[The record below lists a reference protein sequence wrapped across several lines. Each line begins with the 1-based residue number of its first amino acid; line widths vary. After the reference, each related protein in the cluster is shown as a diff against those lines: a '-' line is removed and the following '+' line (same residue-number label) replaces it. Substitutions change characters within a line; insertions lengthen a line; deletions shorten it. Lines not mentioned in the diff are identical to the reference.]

1 MEAVLHEDKLLTFG
15 GGAPDL
21 ITEFREVFNRIMCL
35 LSCIFPLLRPSLYLF
50 YTQKRFKS
58 QFTVSSLWG
67 LIVIFFDF
75 YVCEVFA
82 FVIICCLRRRTVC
95 F

>member
-35 LSCIFPLLRPSLYLF
+35 LSCIFPLLRPSLSTCSIL
-50 YTQKRFKS
+50 K
-58 QFTVSSLWG
+58 TVLSLNLQSLLCG
-67 LIVIFFDF
+67 V
-75 YVCEVFA
+75 
-82 FVIICCLRRRTVC
+82 
-95 F
+95 